1 MQLTAC
7 RMVSR
12 ANKLTKQV
20 IWSKKSIKRAIPAYK
35 AKARTAGMSD
45 KAPENRHIMIMNI
58 SKITTT
64 VDTLERIFKNSP
76 QINIYVVGVKPSGQ
90 FSEIF
95 RKKTI
100 YCCRVLVA

>member
-1 MQLTAC
+1 
-7 RMVSR
+7 MVSR

-58 SKITTT
+58 SKIAIQCWRTLQLKHLSEFLKT
-64 VDTLERIFKNSP
+64 VR
-76 QINIYVVGVKPSGQ
+76 
-90 FSEIF
+90 
-95 RKKTI
+95 
-100 YCCRVLVA
+100 